1 MNKHVAAEYERE
13 RKMFMKQYGEVHA
26 CGQCV
31 HTTSC
36 MRIKIQNSRFGKNKK
51 AELMTKL
58 APFVTDFEIEN
69 HKPKNCEKLLQFI
82 KVYKCD
88 NFVFDGGQ

>member
-1 MNKHVAAEYERE
+1 MSKHVEAEYERLE
-13 RKMFMKQYGEVHA
+13 KIFMKVYGTVHA
-26 CGQCV
+26 CGNCKY
-31 HTTSC
+31 TTSC
-36 MRIKIQNSRFGKNKK
+36 KRMKIQNTRLSKNKK
-51 AELMTKL
+51 SELMVKL

-69 HKPKNCEKLLQFI
+69 HKPKNCDKILQFI